1 MRDIC
6 LPQLGPDNSLT
17 PFYECHHPCLSV
29 HCSEGCSAGCVC
41 VCVCVFG
48 GGDSLCV
55 MMMMMM
61 MRVTPRQAAAAAAAE
76 QTGSGL
82 RQQQQHHLPPPPI
95 TTSSSSS
102 SAAAKGAQCCSKL
115 VSPLLS
121 SPLLPGLRC
130 SGSAAGC
137 AACRPC
143 SRCFS
148 PDSQRLPRICL
159 TTNWATSITA
169 KSNASSPSKTKA
181 LLK

>member
-1 MRDIC
+1 MSSS
-6 LPQLGPDNSLT
+6 LPQCALQWRLL
-17 PFYECHHPCLSV
+17 CRL
-29 HCSEGCSAGCVC
+29 CVC
-41 VCVCVFG
+41 VCVCVCVWG
-48 GGDSLCV
+48 GGNQPVRDDDDDACDATASSSSSSSSSGAD
-55 MMMMMM
+55 
-61 MRVTPRQAAAAAAAE
+61 RIRAEAAAAP
-76 QTGSGL
+76 
-82 RQQQQHHLPPPPI
+82 PPPPI

-102 SAAAKGAQCCSKL
+102 SAATKGAQCCSKL

-148 PDSQRLPRICL
+148 PDSQRLPRISL

-181 LLK
+181 PLK